1 MSSFPLSHPGWPR
14 LSADLLRE
22 VADPLPALSPPL
34 RWSGLAAARAAIAT
48 AQRPRR
54 AAATPPE
61 FLLPHQVDT
70 WRRVIAALDDM
81 GGAILAESVGA
92 GKTWIALAAAATE
105 RAAGREAVAIVPAV
119 LREQWRSAARSA
131 GVRLGLFGHERVSRG
146 HLPSGNPRLVI
157 IDEAHRFRH
166 PSTRRVRTIAPWLV
180 GRRVLLLTAT
190 PIVNRIGDLVALLR
204 LALPDDALALDGIE
218 RLGVIE
224 QVPEPPDA
232 LRRVVIRTPREACRS
247 VPRHV
252 AAIAPDAAEER
263 RAVEAVRWI
272 DSLALSTAPATRR
285 LVRTV
290 LLDAAQSSDA
300 AFRAAL
306 QRYRRLLLQSRDAG
320 GGTSRAVLRRFAGEQ
335 YDQLVLWDVVA
346 PEQADGDL
354 AMSDLS
360 AVESLLRSPAAGD
373 AWVDGVRARLCDN
386 RPTVCFARHRA
397 TAAMLRTALGDECG
411 WVTGSR
417 AGIGPHRMPR
427 QLVLEAFGPG
437 RSAWRA
443 RRRPPRVLVATDV
456 AAEGLDL
463 QAAGRIAHID
473 LPWTAVR
480 VEQREGRLLR
490 IGQLHGEVEVIVRP
504 PAPAIEA
511 ALRSMRRIER
521 KRSLATRWL
530 DAMTVTDAASDPDGM
545 PQVVAAAVTTT
556 ARVGILVAMSVQ
568 RGCRAGVQFVMRA
581 ADGEWITD
589 QARLAGLLD
598 AASAPRSAMT
608 EPALRR
614 ELAAAARHV
623 VQRLHLVPPLSPI
636 LARRVLAAARG
647 AARRHDAEALS
658 RLDRLLRFAT
668 GAPGPALGAE
678 LLAARLAALS
688 DHELG
693 EAIVPEPASAGVVA
707 VRPIAVVCCGTFSRH

>member
-1 MSSFPLSHPGWPR
+1 MPPG
-14 LSADLLRE
+14 
-22 VADPLPALSPPL
+22 
-34 RWSGLAAARAAIAT
+34 
-48 AQRPRR
+48 
-54 AAATPPE
+54 
-61 FLLPHQVDT
+61 FLLPHQVDA
-70 WRRVIAALDDM
+70 WRRITAALDDV

-105 RAAGREAVAIVPAV
+105 RAAGHEVVAIVPAV
-119 LREQWRSAARSA
+119 LREQWRSAARRA
-131 GVRLGLFGHERVSRG
+131 GVRLGLFGHERISRG

-157 IDEAHRFRH
+157 VDEAHRFRH
-166 PSTRRVRTIAPWLV
+166 SSTRRVRTIAPWLV

-218 RLGVIE
+218 HLGAIE
-224 QVPEPPDA
+224 QMPEPPDA
-232 LRRVVIRTPREACRS
+232 LRRVVIRTPRQACRS
-247 VPRHV
+247 VSRHV

-263 RAVEAVRWI
+263 RAVEAVRSI
-272 DSLALSTAPATRR
+272 DSLALSTVPATRR

-320 GGTSRAVLRRFAGEQ
+320 GGTSRAVLRCFAGEQ

-354 AMSDLS
+354 AMSDLP
-360 AVESLLRSPAAGD
+360 AVDMLLRSPPAGD
-373 AWVDGVRARLCDN
+373 AWVEDIRGRLCDD

-397 TAAMLRTALGDECG
+397 TAVMLRTAFGDECG

-427 QLVLEAFGPG
+427 HLVLEAFGPG

-490 IGQLHGEVEVIVRP
+490 IGQLHGEVEVIVRA

-511 ALRSMRRIER
+511 ALRSTHRIER
-521 KRSLATRWL
+521 KRSLAARWL
-530 DAMTVTDAASDPDGM
+530 DALSVADQACEPLPSSD
-545 PQVVAAAVTTT
+545 VVAAAVTTT
-556 ARVGILVAMSVQ
+556 SDAGILVVLAVQ
-568 RGCRAGVQFVMRA
+568 RGRRAGVQFVMRA
-581 ADGEWITD
+581 ADGDWIAD

-598 AASAPRSAMT
+598 SASASGRRDDRISTAPRTCGCRASRHSAV
-608 EPALRR
+608 AL
-614 ELAAAARHV
+614 
-623 VQRLHLVPPLSPI
+623 
-636 LARRVLAAARG
+636 G
-647 AARRHDAEALS
+647 AAVVANPG
-658 RLDRLLRFAT
+658 AT
-668 GAPGPALGAE
+668 GAGGGAE
-678 LLAARLAALS
+678 CR
-688 DHELG
+688 
-693 EAIVPEPASAGVVA
+693 PA
-707 VRPIAVVCCGTFSRH
+707 P